1 MKKLMCVFAA
11 AAMVVGAQA
20 ATVEWSSGVFNGP
33 DGSSSKT
40 GSAYSDVYTAV
51 FSIYADAAGETL
63 LKSDTTSDV
72 NKKGLMKGPADITDP
87 AADVTQTYY
96 TKLVITDKA
105 SGKELE
111 STMGSFT
118 YTGGAL
124 TAPSLTFYGDNAGGF
139 ADGGA
144 PSASSAG
151 WATPGGGGGSGG
163 VPEPTSGLLLLVG
176 GAMLA
181 LRRKQK

>member
-11 AAMVVGAQA
+11 AVMAVGVQA
-20 ATVEWSSGVFNGP
+20 ASVEWSSGVFNGP

-63 LKSDTTSDV
+63 LASDSTSDV
-72 NKKGLMKGPADITDP
+72 NKKGLMKGSADIAEP
-87 AADVTQTYY
+87 AAGVTQTYY
-96 TKLVITDKA
+96 TKLVITDTA
-105 SGKELE
+105 SGKALE

-118 YTGGAL
+118 YTGGDLAAPAL
-124 TAPSLTFYGDNAGGF
+124 IFYGDNASGF
-139 ADGGA
+139 ATGGA
-144 PSASSAG
+144 PTASPAG
-151 WATPGGGGGSGG
+151 WATGSGGGGDI
-163 VPEPTSGLLLLVG
+163 PEPTSGLLLLVG